1 MTLYTDILPDEDA
14 EAGIHRQD
22 FANAVSIWAFMQQ
35 KETGV
40 TVAEV
45 ALAFNTTPELV
56 RQAIE
61 DHYWMSLDCEPGET
75 DPTKQAIWHE
85 GE

>member
-1 MTLYTDILPDEDA
+1 MTLYTDILPDDDG

-22 FANAVSIWAFMQQ
+22 FANAVSVWSFMQNSEKQ
-35 KETGV
+35 T
-40 TVAEV
+40 TVADA

-56 RQAIE
+56 RQAVE
-61 DHYWMSLDCEPGET
+61 DHYWLSLDNPGEL
-75 DPTKQAIWHE
+75 DPTKQTIWHE